1 MKYLYNRVIA
11 YFIDMLLVVL
21 VVTLLSKISF
31 INPNLENYNKYN
43 RLYNELNLSY
53 QNYVIDLQKYFSD
66 SKLSDKEFNKLFKK
80 YNDIAIPLT
89 AYYEDGIL
97 SNKEYDKVINE
108 TNSNYMILNKKY
120 YYYLSKYSLVYNIIM
135 FVCLCL
141 YFIWF
146 NVITDGQSLGKRL
159 FNLKIVNINDGKV
172 SLMSYI
178 IRCILLYNPIYYIVM
193 LVGSLFLKVNSFYNY
208 ALVFSNIK
216 NYFIMLIFAFVMF
229 RKDNRGLHDLAAKTK
244 VIDVK
249 NNNEEKLEVEYI
261 KNDTKKKKKNKRVII
276 DDKEN

>member
-21 VVTLLSKISF
+21 VATLLSKISF

-53 QNYVIDLQKYFSD
+53 QNYVSDLQKYCSD

-89 AYYEDGIL
+89 AYYEDGNL

-216 NYFIMLIFAFVMF
+216 NYFMVLIFAFIMF

>member
-21 VVTLLSKISF
+21 VATLLSKISF
-31 INPNLENYNKYN
+31 LNPNLSNYNKYN
-43 RLYNELNLSY
+43 NLYNELNLNY
-53 QNYVIDLQKYFSD
+53 QKYVTDLQKYYSD
-66 SKLSDKEFNKLFKK
+66 SKLSDKEYNKLLKK

-89 AYYEDGIL
+89 AYYEDGNL

-120 YYYLSKYSLVYNIIM
+120 YYYLSKYSLVYNIII

-141 YFIWF
+141 YFICF
-146 NVITDGQSLGKRL
+146 NVITDGQTLGKRL

-193 LVGSLFLKVNSFYNY
+193 LVGPLFLKVNSFYNY

-261 KNDTKKKKKNKRVII
+261 KNDTKKKNKNKRVII

>member
-31 INPNLENYNKYN
+31 INSNLENYNKYN

-89 AYYEDGIL
+89 AYYEDGNL

-141 YFIWF
+141 YFICF
-146 NVITDGQSLGKRL
+146 NVITDGQTLGKRL

-178 IRCILLYNPIYYIVM
+178 IRCILLYNPIYYIVI
-193 LVGSLFLKVNSFYNY
+193 LVGPLFLKVNSFYNY

-216 NYFIMLIFAFVMF
+216 NYFIMLIFAFIMF

-249 NNNEEKLEVEYI
+249 NNNEEKLEIEYI
-261 KNDTKKKKKNKRVII
+261 KNDTKKKKKKVII